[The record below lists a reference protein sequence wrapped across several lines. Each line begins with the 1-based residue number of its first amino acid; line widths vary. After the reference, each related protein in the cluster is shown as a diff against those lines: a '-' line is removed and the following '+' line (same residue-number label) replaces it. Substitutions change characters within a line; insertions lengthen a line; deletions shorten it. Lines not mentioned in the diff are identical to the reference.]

1 MVNISI
7 ALSLG
12 PTLAAI
18 DANEN
23 QKVGDQLWGVEPP
36 PLSSYNFVGLIEK
49 RSIEQVVW
57 HLIHF
62 SECTLS

>member
-23 QKVGDQLWGVEPP
+23 QKVGDQL
-36 PLSSYNFVGLIEK
+36 
-49 RSIEQVVW
+49 
-57 HLIHF
+57 
-62 SECTLS
+62 